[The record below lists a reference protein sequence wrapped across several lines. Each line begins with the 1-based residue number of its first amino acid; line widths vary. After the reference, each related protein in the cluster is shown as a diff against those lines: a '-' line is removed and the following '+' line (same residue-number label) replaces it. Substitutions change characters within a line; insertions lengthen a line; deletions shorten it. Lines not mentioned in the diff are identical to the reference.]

1 MLYLLC
7 ANQWEVILHG
17 FGFSRTKGRC
27 CCRAP
32 TSPVAADV
40 TSRERRQL
48 WLPLEEDSPNKPV
61 LLKKALLPCYFSTET
76 CKQSMTVWSNSMITK
91 DCLHCRLHLRWCQF
105 LRKVPAM
112 LSSLQKQSCFA
123 STRAAWRP
131 GCRFWRITTN
141 SWSHSCTGWGS
152 CWSRRVLRPFFL
164 RFRYSYF
171 PNRMWNVIN
180 NNNLPQNHICR
191 DWSAKYIKLF
201 CRLQVASSKI
211 TLHYSYLVLLF
222 YSEFKSVV
230 CVDVFTWK
238 KKCVFIELIKYIQR
252 CKDLCNSTELLIT
265 VSSFFLNF

>member
-1 MLYLLC
+1 
-7 ANQWEVILHG
+7 
-17 FGFSRTKGRC
+17 
-27 CCRAP
+27 
-32 TSPVAADV
+32 
-40 TSRERRQL
+40 
-48 WLPLEEDSPNKPV
+48 
-61 LLKKALLPCYFSTET
+61 
-76 CKQSMTVWSNSMITK
+76 MTVWSNSMITK

-152 CWSRRVLRPFFL
+152 CWSRWVLRPFFL

-201 CRLQVASSKI
+201 CRLQVASGKI

-238 KKCVFIELIKYIQR
+238 KEVCIYWINKIYTEMQGLVQLHWTVNNSLFFFPQFLATGR
-252 CKDLCNSTELLIT
+252 CQGKWYNAI
-265 VSSFFLNF
+265 VSFYLFAEVRQQSANASSCSWQPDFRNHG